1 MSPDVF
7 SVEVFAVLFGAVLQ
21 SLDDVVQIDAAADVK
36 RRRRFFD
43 DVQGCDAFHIDVSV
57 VGSVLVENALSKYVK
72 LKKIY
77 KRKVGKMSLNAFEIF
92 V

>member
-7 SVEVFAVLFGAVLQ
+7 SVEVFAVLFSIFLQ

-57 VGSVLVENALSKYVK
+57 VGSVLVENALKNVR
-72 LKKIY
+72 LKKCI
-77 KRKVGKMSLNAFEIF
+77 KRKVGKMSLNAFKIF